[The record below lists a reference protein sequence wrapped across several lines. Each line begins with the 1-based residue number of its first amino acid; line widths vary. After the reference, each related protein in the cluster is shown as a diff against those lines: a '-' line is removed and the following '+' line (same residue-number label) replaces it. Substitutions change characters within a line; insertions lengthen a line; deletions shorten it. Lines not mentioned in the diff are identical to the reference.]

1 MVVRLALLRD
11 HLAHIIGEG
20 IVVPDA
26 HVLVDAARGAA
37 HTTRPDALDEGQP
50 SRVHKCREVVG
61 RLGLPHDAGAGH
73 ELSAQHAVVDD
84 PNSGQ
89 GGGGRHA
96 SVTLG
101 GWDEGLLVVSRGSWR
116 SAREIDSQGV
126 RVACRFAPRLVCYH
140 PSYDGGGVGAWGGG
154 ASALANVYRC

>member
-37 HTTRPDALDEGQP
+37 RTTRPDALDEGQP

-73 ELSAQHAVVDD
+73 ELRAQHAVVDD

-101 GWDEGLLVVSRGSWR
+101 GGDEGLLVVSRGSWR
-116 SAREIDSQGV
+116 SAREIDSQRV
-126 RVACRFAPRLVCYH
+126 RVALSLAAALLVCCH
-140 PSYDGGGVGAWGGG
+140 PSTTEEGWGGG
-154 ASALANVYRC
+154 LAA

>member
-37 HTTRPDALDEGQP
+37 RTTRPEALDVGQP

-73 ELSAQHAVVDD
+73 ELRAQHAVVDD

-101 GWDEGLLVVSRGSWR
+101 GGDEGLLVVSRGSWR

-126 RVACRFAPRLVCYH
+126 RVACLLWRPCWFAITLRTTEEGWGRGA
-140 PSYDGGGVGAWGGG
+140 GG
-154 ASALANVYRC
+154 LAH